1 MFLQKNTKK
10 IINNSNE
17 NVKIDREENILIP
30 NKLDFRISLKQ
41 SANLDIDNGNGYGI
55 AKINKLGDMI

>member
-1 MFLQKNTKK
+1 MFLQKNNKK
-10 IINNSNE
+10 IINHSNE